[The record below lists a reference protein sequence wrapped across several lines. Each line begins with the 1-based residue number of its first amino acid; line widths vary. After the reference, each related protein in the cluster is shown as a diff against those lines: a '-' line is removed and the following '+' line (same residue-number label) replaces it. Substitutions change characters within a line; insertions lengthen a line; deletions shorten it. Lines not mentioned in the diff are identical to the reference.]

1 MQMSDEQR
9 RELFRKAL
17 RSLPG
22 YPWLPCPI
30 CKGTGSCDHIAA
42 ERAQAAIPG
51 LILEPNRM
59 PAIQQGQHVNQGPN
73 D

>member
-1 MQMSDEQR
+1 MTDEQHK
-9 RELFRKAL
+9 EHFRKTL
-17 RSLPG
+17 RALPG

-51 LILEPNRM
+51 LVLEPQ
-59 PAIQQGQHVNQGPN
+59 PTSAFQ
-73 D
+73 